1 MKSIY
6 LLAKCNDLKEYS
18 SFETLI
24 VTTSKRELVK
34 ELKKQIEAGVVS
46 VGNENL
52 YEYLIHGDISPC
64 LFAKELNDILQN
76 VYLQIWND

>member
-24 VTTSKRELVK
+24 VTTSKRKLVK
-34 ELKKQIEAGVVS
+34 ELKKQIEAGAMS

-52 YEYLIHGDISPC
+52 YDYLVQMDIPPC
-64 LFAKELNDILQN
+64 LFVSEINNILQN
-76 VYLQIWND
+76 GFLEVWKD